1 MSNLKN
7 IGNKL
12 FKESTELKSHDVEL
26 GIVQDLMDAIRD
38 HKKQRSIVDNSI
50 DRWYNDL
57 FKVRDKFPKVINEN
71 KKFKTATFILEKALE
86 GLEEVAKEVGVNPNS
101 LDGYKLGNAL
111 LNTSKDVDDEFKEA
125 KKLEGRIG

>member
-1 MSNLKN
+1 MSNLKK

-12 FKESTELKSHDVEL
+12 FKETTELKSHEVEL
-26 GIVQDLMDAIRD
+26 GVVQDLMDAIKNHR
-38 HKKQRSIVDNSI
+38 KQRSIVDNSI

-71 KKFKTATFILEKALE
+71 KKFKTATFILEKAIE
-86 GLEEVAKEVGVNPNS
+86 GLEEAAKELGVNPSS
-101 LDGYKLGNAL
+101 LDGYRAGKAL
-111 LNTSKDVDDEFKEA
+111 LNTSKDIDDEFKEA